1 MDKLQTIKTKK
12 NYRYIYSKDMLKGW
26 IISTAGKLKSAE
38 KCLIRPKIP
47 KAKRS
52 FSEN

>member
-1 MDKLQTIKTKK
+1 MCIRIENKYDKKEKF
-12 NYRYIYSKDMLKGW
+12 RYKDMLKGQ